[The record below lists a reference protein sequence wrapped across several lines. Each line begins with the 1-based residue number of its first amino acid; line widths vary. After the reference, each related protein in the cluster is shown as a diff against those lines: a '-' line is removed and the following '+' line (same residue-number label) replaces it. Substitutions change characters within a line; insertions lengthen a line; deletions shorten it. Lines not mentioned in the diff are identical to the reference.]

1 MIIELLETLPYV
13 EPSVDYG
20 IAPLVIAAG
29 LKIGSKIAGGM
40 IGSGARKKEMRE
52 AKAGYDKQLAALEG
66 QDISNPYANQQNVYE
81 DLTVNTQ
88 EADML
93 AQQQQ
98 QALGNTMQNL
108 QGAAGGSGIAALAQS
123 MANQQ
128 SQNLQ
133 QATTSIGQQ
142 EAANQLTVMQE
153 QGKMDARQVE
163 GEMYTR
169 RAQAART
176 SGMLSRAG
184 QRYEGAIAEKQRA
197 TKQLMGGIGE
207 AVGFGSTFLP
217 GGANHRPGADS
228 TQ

>member
-1 MIIELLETLPYV
+1 MVIELLETLLHA
-13 EPSVDYG
+13 EPSINYG
-20 IAPLVIAAG
+20 IGPLAITAG
-29 LKIGSKIAGGM
+29 LKIGSKIAGGI

-52 AKAGYDKQLAALEG
+52 AKAGYDKQLARLEG
-66 QDISNPYANQQNVYE
+66 QDISTPYANEQNVYE

-88 EADML
+88 QADML
-93 AQQQQ
+93 AGQQQ

-133 QATTSIGQQ
+133 QATVSIGQQ
-142 EAANQLTVMQE
+142 ESANQMMVMQE
-153 QGKMDARQVE
+153 QGAMNSRQVE

-169 RAQAART
+169 RAEAART
-176 SGMLSRAG
+176 SGMLTRAG
-184 QRYEGAIAEKQRA
+184 KRYEGAISEKQRA

-207 AVGFGSTFLP
+207 AAGLGSTFLP
-217 GGANHRPGADS
+217 GGVNHPDS
-228 TQ
+228 Q

>member
-1 MIIELLETLPYV
+1 MIIELFETITLV
-13 EPSVDYG
+13 EPSMDYG
-20 IAPLVIAAG
+20 IAPLALAAG
-29 LKIGSKIAGGM
+29 LKIGSKIAGGI
-40 IGSGARKKEMRE
+40 IGSGARKREMRE
-52 AKAGYDKQLAALEG
+52 AKAGYDKQLSALES
-66 QDISNPYANQQNVYE
+66 QDISNPYANEQNVYE

-93 AQQQQ
+93 AGQQQ

-133 QATTSIGQQ
+133 QATVSIGQQ
-142 EAANQLTVMQE
+142 ESANQLTTMQE
-153 QGKMDARQVE
+153 QGAMNSRQVE

-184 QRYEGAIAEKQRA
+184 QRYEGAIKEKQRA
-197 TKQLMGGIGE
+197 TGQLMGGIGE
-207 AVGFGSTFLP
+207 AVGLGSTYLP
-217 GGANHRPGADS
+217 GGVNHRDE
-228 TQ
+228 QD